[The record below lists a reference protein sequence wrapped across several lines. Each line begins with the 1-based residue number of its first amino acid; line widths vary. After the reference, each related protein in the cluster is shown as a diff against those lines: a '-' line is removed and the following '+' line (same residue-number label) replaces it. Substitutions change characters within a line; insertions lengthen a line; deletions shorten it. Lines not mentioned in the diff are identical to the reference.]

1 MIGFKSKLLNATLG
15 VTAALPLAAA
25 GLFTSAGSAQ
35 AYTGGFGYS
44 AFLNSSNVVTTFSV
58 SKTSVNFSPNPGAI
72 LLQNQTGDFASDITG
87 SIKSFQTPLTSPSPF
102 IDVAGKLL
110 NLTTIDPAVLNTT
123 GGLTTINLVFTGLF
137 NDGSQAT
144 GNIVFDTYTPDAQRI
159 YTDGGTINNASFS
172 GLVVTT
178 VPEPA
183 ALLGLGAV
191 GGVMAMSRR
200 RKSFVK

>member
-1 MIGFKSKLLNATLG
+1 M
-15 VTAALPLAAA
+15 
-25 GLFTSAGSAQ
+25 
-35 AYTGGFGYS
+35 
-44 AFLNSSNVVTTFSV
+44 
-58 SKTSVNFSPNPGAI
+58 
-72 LLQNQTGDFASDITG
+72 LQNQTGDFASDITG

-200 RKSFVK
+200 RKSF